1 MAQRKFNDQSD
12 EQYDW
17 GYAAPSPARTVDMPP
32 SLLMMA
38 KAGVLVGQIRG
49 LNQSIAGLGD

>member
-1 MAQRKFNDQSD
+1 
-12 EQYDW
+12 
-17 GYAAPSPARTVDMPP
+17 MPP